1 MFTLIVYLIV
11 AIIALLAIASVLLK
25 VGYRAPRDSSTHTP
39 QDEGI
44 DYEDFSL
51 TTEKGNTL
59 RGWFLAQPES
69 APTMVILHGWGASAS
84 LMLPLATP
92 LYHAGFNILLFD
104 ARNHGR
110 SDSEGQSALPR
121 FAEDLRLA
129 INWLQN
135 SGLRHNGQ
143 IILTGHSVGAGA
155 VLYEASMRQDISAV
169 ISLSAFAHPEW
180 LMRRQLQKFKLPD
193 FIIKMLLAHIQWIIG
208 VKFEVI
214 APMNTA
220 CKINCPV
227 LLVHGDRDKM
237 VPIADAYA
245 IRDHCTKKSL
255 RLLVLNGGG
264 HNPSGKIK
272 RHLPEV
278 LQFLRK
284 AGLDLPTESLMK
296 R

>member
-1 MFTLIVYLIV
+1 MLTLFIYLI
-11 AIIALLAIASVLLK
+11 AALIALLLLVSLGLKIA
-25 VGYRAPRDSSTHTP
+25 YRPPRDGSTHTP

-44 DYEDFSL
+44 DYQDISL

-59 RGWFLAQPES
+59 RGWFLPQPEP
-69 APTMVILHGWGASAS
+69 APSMIILHGWGASAS

-104 ARNHGR
+104 ARNHGH

-121 FAEDLRLA
+121 FAEDLHLA
-129 INWLQN
+129 IAWLQN
-135 SGLRHNGQ
+135 SAQHHNGQ
-143 IILTGHSVGAGA
+143 IVLTGHSVGAGA
-155 VLYEASMRQDISAV
+155 VLLEASRRQDIAAV

-180 LMRRQLQKFKLPD
+180 LMRRQLQQYKLPT
-193 FIIKMLLAHIQWIIG
+193 FVIKILLAHIQWIIRA
-208 VKFEVI
+208 KFEVI

-220 CKINCPV
+220 CKIHCPV

-237 VPIADAYA
+237 VPISDAYA
-245 IRDHCTKKSL
+245 IRDHCADKSL
-255 RLLVLNGGG
+255 PLLVLNGGG

-284 AGLDLPTESLMK
+284 AGLNLPAESLIA

>member
-1 MFTLIVYLIV
+1 MLTLFTYLI
-11 AIIALLAIASVLLK
+11 AALIALLLLAPLALK
-25 VGYRAPRDSSTHTP
+25 LAYRPPRDRSTHTP

-44 DYEDFSL
+44 DYQGFSL
-51 TTEKGNTL
+51 TSGKGNTL
-59 RGWFLAQPES
+59 RGWFLPQPES
-69 APTMVILHGWGASAS
+69 APTMIILHGWGASAS
-84 LMLPLATP
+84 LMLPLAAP
-92 LYHAGFNILLFD
+92 LYHEGFNILLFD

-121 FAEDLRLA
+121 FAEDLHLA
-129 INWLQN
+129 IAWLQN
-135 SGLRHNGQ
+135 SGQPHNGQ

-180 LMRRQLQKFKLPD
+180 LMRRQLQKFKLPA
-193 FIIKMLLAHIQWIIG
+193 FVIKLLLAHIQWIIG
-208 VKFEVI
+208 VKFEAI

-220 CKINCPV
+220 CKISCPV

-245 IRDHCTKKSL
+245 IRDHCTNKSL
-255 RLLVLNGGG
+255 PLLVLNGGG

-278 LQFLRK
+278 LQFLHE
-284 AGLDLPTESLMK
+284 AGIITN
-296 R
+296 